1 MGEERRKNGKK
12 GAKEEGGRRKGQRVK
27 TNNEKNEKRYRRR
40 GDAGRIGRSH
50 RKEIYIEK

>member
-1 MGEERRKNGKK
+1 MREERRKNGKK

-27 TNNEKNEKRYRRR
+27 RYRRR